1 VKVLGGGHM
10 DDEARKMMKLGNVGV
25 GSFAGV
31 EYECGALDHLNLK
44 ENGIGS

>member
-1 VKVLGGGHM
+1 M
-10 DDEARKMMKLGNVGV
+10 DDEARTMMKLGNVGV

-31 EYECGALDHLNLK
+31 DYECGALDHLNLK